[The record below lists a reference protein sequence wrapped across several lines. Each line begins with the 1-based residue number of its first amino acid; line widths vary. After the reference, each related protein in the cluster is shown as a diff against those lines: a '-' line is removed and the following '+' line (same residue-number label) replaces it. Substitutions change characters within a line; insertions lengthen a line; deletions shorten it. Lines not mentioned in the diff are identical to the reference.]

1 MCSVSPEAPSMCTVE
16 AALSAPTPY
25 PEKSKPR
32 GAAGLGMKDTEGKLN
47 WTPGLGRSF
56 PS

>member
-1 MCSVSPEAPSMCTVE
+1 MCSVSPESPSMCTVE

-47 WTPGLGRSF
+47 WTPGSGRSF